1 MRDRYEILFNCAE
14 GIEHARKFHYELFR
28 DEEAALVT
36 DRYTIPTDG
45 SNVLHFHHCIEM
57 LYAETKQFTV
67 VLDGTDYELSAGQFI
82 IIPSFSIHDCTTPT
96 NAVRW
101 LIMIPPTLLGSTQK
115 LLEGKTF
122 DKCHQQDDGTM
133 LRLLQLLRC
142 ANLKQG
148 TFFSRADKESHDQL
162 IRSLSAA
169 VITTAIAA
177 CGLKEQ
183 SGSSVLLIELL
194 KYLHLHFREPIRI
207 PEVART
213 LLCTQKTLSDQFRRV
228 FQMTIGSYVNHLRAV
243 DVMINLREN
252 PKLRLTE
259 AAELSGFGSVRNL
272 LRVYRSEF
280 GCTPRESKA
289 DTELQ
294 QP

>member
-28 DEEAALVT
+28 DEEAVLVT
-36 DRYTIPTDG
+36 ERYTIPTDG
-45 SNVLHFHHCIEM
+45 SNVLHFHNCIEI
-57 LYAETKQFTV
+57 LYAETEHFSVT
-67 VLDGTDYELSAGQFI
+67 LDGTDYELTPGQFI
-82 IIPSFSIHDCTTPT
+82 VIPSFSIHDCNVAT

-101 LIMIPPTLLGSTQK
+101 VVIIPPALLGSTIKQ
-115 LLEGKTF
+115 LEGKTF
-122 DKCHQQDDGTM
+122 DVCRQQDDGTM
-133 LRLLQLLRC
+133 LSLLQLLRN
-142 ANLKQG
+142 ANLKNG
-148 TFFSRADKESHDQL
+148 TFFSNADRESHDQL

-194 KYLHLHFREPIRI
+194 KYLHLHFREPIRM

-228 FQMTIGSYVNHLRAV
+228 FQMTIGSYINHLRAV

-259 AAELSGFGSVRNL
+259 AAEISGFGSVRNL
-272 LRVYRSEF
+272 LRAYRREF

-289 DTELQ
+289 DAEMQ
-294 QP
+294 V